1 MYIYIYV
8 YINNHSDPCKHH
20 AAARGPWGPDIA
32 RLGMVCISR
41 FGFLFFSFRSQD
53 DFLAEIAVSQNTGLP
68 QASQNT
74 YQQLPNPATKS
85 RSWLSILMRNDAQL
99 NMFSYMLF
107 ESIQISGQ
115 NCITTLPPAKLH

>member
-1 MYIYIYV
+1 
-8 YINNHSDPCKHH
+8 
-20 AAARGPWGPDIA
+20 
-32 RLGMVCISR
+32 MVCISR

-68 QASQNT
+68 QASKNT

-107 ESIQISGQ
+107 VIDGFLCRRSKVGL
-115 NCITTLPPAKLH
+115 TLSWKT